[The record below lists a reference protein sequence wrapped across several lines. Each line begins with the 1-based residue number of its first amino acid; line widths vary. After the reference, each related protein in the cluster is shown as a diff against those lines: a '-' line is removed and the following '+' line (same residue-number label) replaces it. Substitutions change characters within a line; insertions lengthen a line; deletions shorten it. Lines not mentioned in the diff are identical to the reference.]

1 MKAHHSGHNVSVETV
16 TLSGFVEE
24 QDALNGLGLREATPK
39 LGARGGDRGVNMVII
54 ESVIS
59 VSY

>member
-16 TLSGFVEE
+16 TLSRFVEE

-39 LGARGGDRGVNMVII
+39 LGARGGDRGQIW
-54 ESVIS
+54 SL
-59 VSY
+59 